1 MKKTL
6 LILISL
12 TLLFSSCNNT
22 SKNEKANDSYS
33 KKYVT
38 SFSITSKNPGLT
50 SQKGT
55 DVSLE
60 QMTTKNLISGEKI
73 LFKNVEFTLDNQIE
87 NALNFSSKNG
97 QLICNVTTKLSVM
110 SMPPDG
116 NGAIIYSKG
125 DHFEVS
131 GISLI
136 KINDINFV
144 ISNIKFNE

>member
-6 LILISL
+6 SILISL
-12 TLLFSSCNNT
+12 TLLFSSCNT
-22 SKNEKANDSYS
+22 KNKKANDSYS

-38 SFSITSKNPGLT
+38 SFNITSKNPALT

-73 LFKNVEFTLDNQIE
+73 IFKNVEFTLDNQIE

-97 QLICNVTTKLSVM
+97 QLICNVPTKLSVM

-116 NGAIIYSKG
+116 NGEIIYSKG
-125 DHFEVS
+125 DHFELS

>member
-6 LILISL
+6 SILISL
-12 TLLFSSCNNT
+12 TLLFSSCNT
-22 SKNEKANDSYS
+22 KNKKANDSYS

-38 SFSITSKNPGLT
+38 SFSITSKNPALT

-60 QMTTKNLISGEKI
+60 QMTTKNIISGEKI

-87 NALNFSSKNG
+87 NALNFSSTNG
-97 QLICNVTTKLSVM
+97 QLICNVPTKLSVM